1 MKYAKFVASA
11 LFFAALASVA
21 HAASP
26 VLPVITNL
34 VAVQRTGTFFVDV
47 TYDLIDSDSPGGVYI
62 MAEASSN
69 NGTNYGISMRSLSG
83 DFGLVTPGT
92 GKKLV
97 WNAWQDWG
105 RNYTTN
111 ARVRLIADDFPS
123 TITTT
128 NAGNYTTN
136 VPPNTNLVWI
146 PSGAF
151 YMSGTYVYLTKSFW
165 MGKFEV
171 TQAEYQSVM
180 SNNPSAFTGNP
191 NRPVDQVTWYEAVN
205 YCAALTARDR
215 ASGSISTNWAYRL
228 PTEAEWEYAC
238 RAGTTTTY
246 CFGEDPN
253 GNRLGFYAWYNV
265 NAGGQTQVVGSRAPN
280 RWGLYDMHGNVWEW
294 CQDWYGGLSG
304 GNVTDP
310 QGPSSGSDRV
320 IRGGSWSGGASYCAS
335 AARINDYPSYRSY
348 NGGFRVVLA
357 PVQ

>member
-128 NAGNYTTN
+128 TGTIITRAATRPMSTARADAQATGATWPSRTRSASST
-136 VPPNTNLVWI
+136 PSFRWS
-146 PSGAF
+146 PSGSTRSS
-151 YMSGTYVYLTKSFW
+151 SGGWRRSW
-165 MGKFEV
+165 
-171 TQAEYQSVM
+171 
-180 SNNPSAFTGNP
+180 
-191 NRPVDQVTWYEAVN
+191 RW
-205 YCAALTARDR
+205 R
-215 ASGSISTNWAYRL
+215 
-228 PTEAEWEYAC
+228 
-238 RAGTTTTY
+238 
-246 CFGEDPN
+246 
-253 GNRLGFYAWYNV
+253 
-265 NAGGQTQVVGSRAPN
+265 GSRSAPGCPT
-280 RWGLYDMHGNVWEW
+280 R
-294 CQDWYGGLSG
+294 
-304 GNVTDP
+304 
-310 QGPSSGSDRV
+310 SS
-320 IRGGSWSGGASYCAS
+320 
-335 AARINDYPSYRSY
+335 
-348 NGGFRVVLA
+348 
-357 PVQ
+357 